1 MEALYL
7 EDSYLQNF
15 EATVERVSDEK
26 FVVLNHTAFY
36 PNSGG
41 QPHDLGV
48 LVQDEREFPLA
59 YVGTFGGKISH
70 EIETSGLETG
80 DAVAGRIDWN
90 RRYRFMRSHTACH
103 ILSAMIFRESNAKI
117 TGNQIGEDKSRVD
130 FSLKDFNRE
139 KLANYVA
146 MANQVIEENR
156 SVNTKIIS
164 REEAMEMPDLIRL
177 AKEVQDREEIRIVE
191 IEGVD
196 LQACGGTHVKST
208 REIGQIEMLK
218 AQNKGKANRRV
229 YFGLVDGD

>member
-139 KLANYVA
+139 KMANYVA

>member
-80 DAVAGRIDWN
+80 YAVAGRIDWD

-146 MANQVIEENR
+146 MANQVVEENR

-218 AQNKGKANRRV
+218 AQNKGKTNRRV